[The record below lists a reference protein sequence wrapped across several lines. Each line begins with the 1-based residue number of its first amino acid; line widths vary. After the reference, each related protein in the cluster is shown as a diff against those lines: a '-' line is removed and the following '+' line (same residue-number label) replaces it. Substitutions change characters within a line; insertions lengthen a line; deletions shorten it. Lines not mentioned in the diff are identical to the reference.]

1 MEATS
6 NWFDVT
12 RSLHND
18 LQKDLG
24 GETSIPRE
32 VQGRP
37 CHHLGEK
44 WKQNRMQLE
53 GAKDLPRWDGRPSG
67 AEATARAALGGGS
80 HVSAR
85 PQGFAIREPGA

>member
-1 MEATS
+1 
-6 NWFDVT
+6 
-12 RSLHND
+12 
-18 LQKDLG
+18 
-24 GETSIPRE
+24 
-32 VQGRP
+32 
-37 CHHLGEK
+37 
-44 WKQNRMQLE
+44 MQLE